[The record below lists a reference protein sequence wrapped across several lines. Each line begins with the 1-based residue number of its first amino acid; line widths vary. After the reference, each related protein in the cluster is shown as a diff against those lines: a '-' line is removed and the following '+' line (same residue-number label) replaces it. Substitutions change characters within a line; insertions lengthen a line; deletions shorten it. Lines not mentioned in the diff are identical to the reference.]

1 MEEREVMKRLY
12 EQYSES
18 LEKILKRIERVECE
32 KSCYPAKSEEYKTL
46 YNRKRRLIKMYED
59 TYLWR
64 EMVKRYIQ
72 AWEEKQ

>member
-18 LEKILKRIERVECE
+18 LKKILERIEQVECE
-32 KSCYPAKSEEYKTL
+32 RSLHKAKSKEYKEL

-64 EMVKRYIQ
+64 EMVKEYIN
-72 AWEEKQ
+72 AWEE